1 MNEFG
6 IVMVFEILG
15 NEEMNTDHQCS
26 WLSGTSPFLGRG
38 LCFQPHLTVFSFLF
52 DIIAGYREGEEA

>member
-1 MNEFG
+1 
-6 IVMVFEILG
+6 MVFEILG